1 MPRKTISE
9 FRAKTIVNEA
19 LGKPYTGWEIDADLP
34 LAVQLKEVKPAAK
47 SFVVKVDQSV
57 KGRFKKGLV
66 KLNVTPEKLEATAK
80 ELHKKG
86 YRWLLVEPLHAHD
99 QADERYM
106 SMSRGRDGVALF
118 YSAKG
123 GVDVEGHQDAM
134 KHELLGDKPN
144 WAALG
149 KGTGLGQDAL
159 RALVKTFNDNHFA
172 FLEINPYLVK
182 ADGAQALDA
191 AVEVDDA
198 GASFVDA
205 WHEQDIRTPHAERGQ
220 EEQVVDQLAKKSQ
233 ASFSLD
239 MLNPNGSIF
248 LLLSGGGAS
257 VTIADE
263 FYSQGHGKDIANY
276 GEYSGNP
283 NAEETYIYTSAVLDA
298 LIRSKAK
305 KKVLFI
311 GGAVANFTDILSTF
325 KGLIRAFDELGPKL
339 AKQKLKVYVRR
350 GGPREE
356 EGLRVMKQALERHGI
371 LGAVHDASTP
381 IATAITEAL
390 EGLK

>member
-9 FRAKTIVNEA
+9 FRAKAIINEA

-34 LAVQLKEVKPAAK
+34 LAVQLKEVKPAAER
-47 SFVVKVDQSV
+47 FVVKVDQSV

-66 KLNVTPEKLEATAK
+66 KLDVTAAKLEAVIK
-80 ELHKKG
+80 EIGKKG
-86 YRWLLVEPLHAHD
+86 YRWLLVEPMHTHT
-99 QADERYM
+99 QEDERYL
-106 SMSRGRDGVALF
+106 SVTRGREGLTLF

-123 GVDVEGHQDAM
+123 GVDVESNKDAM
-134 KHELLGDKPN
+134 HEVQLGDKPD
-144 WAALG
+144 WARLHE
-149 KGTGLGQDAL
+149 GTGISEECLKAL
-159 RALVKTFNDNHFA
+159 IKTFNDNHFV
-172 FLEINPYLVK
+172 FMEINPYVVLPGGV
-182 ADGAQALDA
+182 QVLDS

-198 GASFVDA
+198 ASSFVDA
-205 WHEQDIRTPHAERGQ
+205 WHERDIRTPHAERSQ

-298 LIRSKAK
+298 LVRSKAK

-325 KGLIRAFDELGPKL
+325 KGLIRAFDEMGPQL

-356 EGLRVMKQALERHGI
+356 EGLKVMRQALERHGI
-371 LGAVHDASTP
+371 FGAVHDASTP

>member
-9 FRAKTIVNEA
+9 FRAKTIINEA
-19 LGKPYTGWEIDADLP
+19 LGKQYEGWEIDADLP
-34 LAVQLKEVKPAAK
+34 LAVQLKDVKPAAK

-66 KLNVTPEKLEATAK
+66 KLDVPAAKLEQTVK
-80 ELHKKG
+80 EINKKG
-86 YRWLLVEPLHAHD
+86 YRWLLVEPMLAHA
-99 QADERYM
+99 QADERYV
-106 SMSRGRDGVALF
+106 SLARGRDGVKLF

-123 GVDVEGHQDAM
+123 GVDVEGHKDAM
-134 KHELLGDKPN
+134 REALLTDKPD
-144 WAALG
+144 WSRLHEGAGISEESLKALLAA
-149 KGTGLGQDAL
+149 
-159 RALVKTFNDNHFA
+159 FNENHFV
-172 FLEINPYLVK
+172 FMEINPYVVHP
-182 ADGAQALDA
+182 GGVQVLDA

-198 GASFVDA
+198 AASFVDA
-205 WHEQDIRTPHAERGQ
+205 WHERDIRTPRSERGQ

-239 MLNPNGSIF
+239 MLNTNGSIF

-263 FYSQGHGKDIANY
+263 FYSQGHGKEIANY

-283 NAEETYIYTSAVLDA
+283 NQEETYIYTSAVLDA
-298 LIRSKAK
+298 LVKSKAK

-311 GGAVANFTDILSTF
+311 GGAVANFTDILATF
-325 KGLIRAFDELGPKL
+325 KGLIRAFDEMGPKL

-381 IATAITEAL
+381 IAAAITEAL

>member
-9 FRAKTIVNEA
+9 FRAKTIVNQA
-19 LGKPYTGWEIDADLP
+19 LGKAYKGWEVDAELP
-34 LAVQLKEVKPAAK
+34 LAAQLKDARKGVDK
-47 SFVVKVDQSV
+47 FVVKVDQSV

-66 KLNVTPEKLEATAK
+66 KLDVPGDKLEATARA
-80 ELHKKG
+80 LSTKG
-86 YRWLLVEPLHAHD
+86 YRWLLVEPQVTHKAD
-99 QADERYM
+99 DERYL
-106 SMSRGRDGVALF
+106 SMHRERDGVTVW

-123 GVDVEGHQDAM
+123 GVDVEGYGDAM
-134 KHELLGDKPN
+134 RHVLLGDKPA

-149 KGTGLGQDAL
+149 EATGLGVDTLQAL
-159 RALVKTFNDNHFA
+159 TRAFDEHHFV
-172 FLEINPYLVK
+172 FLEINPYVVE
-182 ADGAQALDA
+182 GEQAYILDA

-205 WHEQDIRTPHAERGQ
+205 WRERDIRTAQAERTP

-239 MLNPNGSIF
+239 ILNPNGSVF

-263 FYSQGHGKDIANY
+263 VYSQGFGKQLANY

-283 NAEETYIYTSAVLDA
+283 NQEETYIYTSALLDA
-298 LIRSKAK
+298 LVKSKAK
-305 KKVLFI
+305 RKVLLI

-325 KGLIRAFDELGPKL
+325 KGLIRAFDEMAPKL
-339 AKQKLKVYVRR
+339 KSQKLKVYVRR

-356 EGLRVMKQALERHGI
+356 DGLRVMKEALERHDI

-381 IATAITEAL
+381 IAGAVAEAL
-390 EGLK
+390 EELR